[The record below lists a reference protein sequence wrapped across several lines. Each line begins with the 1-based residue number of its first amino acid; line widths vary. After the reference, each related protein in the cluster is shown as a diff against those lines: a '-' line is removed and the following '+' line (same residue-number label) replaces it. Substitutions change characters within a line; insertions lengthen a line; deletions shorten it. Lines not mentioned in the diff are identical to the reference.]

1 MGRAVIPDNEL
12 PTRRAARARRTRSLT
27 RAQNDLPARL
37 SEIHRRGMLLRNR
50 SRRFAA
56 ALSLLAFG
64 VLPITSYSQ
73 QNLEVLPQSQ
83 PNIQNEANR
92 DKTCKIIYLGL
103 VGGTEPSNNPH
114 SGVVQLRD
122 AMRGPNYPEVCAKT
136 FSPYF
141 WRSGFHWILTHFPS
155 HSGPVTNDELG
166 GAPKVILVGHSLGGW
181 GVLSV
186 ARKLNTKGI
195 PVELCVQIDSVGI
208 TDHTVP
214 RNVKAAAIFHANDA
228 MFLLTTKK
236 IKLEDP
242 TQTKFMESVLV
253 KGAGHW
259 SITRDPRIRD
269 LVLCTVETLG
279 SDRGHV
285 HNCPSGADP
294 RRSVLS
300 TNPQS
305 AHQ

>member
-1 MGRAVIPDNEL
+1 MRHTGIPKDDVCD
-12 PTRRAARARRTRSLT
+12 RRAAVAKRRSFPASTP
-27 RAQNDLPARL
+27 NDLPREL
-37 SEIHRRGMLLRNR
+37 SILHRRNILSWTR
-50 SRRFAA
+50 SSCFTI
-56 ALSLLAFG
+56 ALSLLTTG

-73 QNLEVLPQSQ
+73 QSVDVPRESKPK
-83 PNIQNEANR
+83 IQNETNR

-122 AMRGPNYPEVCAKT
+122 VLRGPNYPDVCAKT
-136 FSPYF
+136 FTPYL
-141 WRSGFHWILTHFPS
+141 WRSGFHWILTHFPARP
-155 HSGPVTNDELG
+155 GPLRSDELE

-186 ARKLNTKGI
+186 ARNLSSKGI

-214 RNVKAAAIFHANDA
+214 RNVKAAALFQANDA

-236 IKLEDP
+236 IRLEDP
-242 TQTKFMESVLV
+242 SQTKFVGSVLV

-259 SITRDPRIRD
+259 SITRDTRIKD
-269 LVLCTVETLG
+269 LVLCTVETLNSARG
-279 SDRGHV
+279 RMPNCSSDAER
-285 HNCPSGADP
+285 

-300 TNPQS
+300 TNPPS
-305 AHQ
+305 AHR

>member
-1 MGRAVIPDNEL
+1 ML
-12 PTRRAARARRTRSLT
+12 RRRNILSWTRS
-27 RAQNDLPARL
+27 
-37 SEIHRRGMLLRNR
+37 SCFKI
-50 SRRFAA
+50 
-56 ALSLLAFG
+56 ALSLLTTG

-73 QNLEVLPQSQ
+73 QSVDVPRESKPK
-83 PNIQNEANR
+83 IQNETSR

-122 AMRGPNYPEVCAKT
+122 VLRGPNYPDVCAKT
-136 FSPYF
+136 FTPYF
-141 WRSGFHWILTHFPS
+141 WRSGFHWIMTHFPAHPGTLKS
-155 HSGPVTNDELG
+155 DELEG
-166 GAPKVILVGHSLGGW
+166 MPKVILVGHSLGGW

-186 ARKLNTKGI
+186 ARNLNSKGI

-236 IKLEDP
+236 IKVEDP
-242 TQTKFMESVLV
+242 SKTKLIENVLV

-259 SITRDPRIRD
+259 SVTRDARIENLVACTIESLHSKPEEFPRYPSP
-269 LVLCTVETLG
+269 TG
-279 SDRGHV
+279 SD
-285 HNCPSGADP
+285 
-294 RRSVLS
+294 S
-300 TNPQS
+300 TFTFSDILQASRKRLFQMQRP
-305 AHQ
+305 